1 MRAPSLIARCDGH
14 SCPCRHQARH
24 TDEPDPGGTD
34 RDAAAE
40 GHADGAPEP
49 EPRQDDPPE
58 PARDRVRHLTD
69 TIERVLDERA
79 WTQEALAEEIGLSRV
94 HFNRL
99 LNHRR
104 QLTRRSRRK
113 LKDWAE
119 RHSISPEDLWVRR
132 EHRTAA

>member
-1 MRAPSLIARCDGH
+1 MTTYLLRR
-14 SCPCRHQARH
+14 
-24 TDEPDPGGTD
+24 
-34 RDAAAE
+34 
-40 GHADGAPEP
+40 
-49 EPRQDDPPE
+49 
-58 PARDRVRHLTD
+58 D